1 MIEKVYRKKFKV
13 LVALLVIL
21 VIFAALLGYDLIA
34 EYAVEFSARTTPS
47 YARED
52 LSDVL
57 AKERFSQED
66 YAFLYRQTG
75 LGRAAIDAL
84 ERERIPEFQ
93 DALFYE
99 GSPHH
104 TKVTFFSKRDRMF
117 YKGGDAPLAP
127 LEAGDVLLSS
137 ATHTAGWRHGHAAI
151 VLDSEG
157 DLLESIVVGQDSC
170 ITKSGARWFATTAN
184 FILLRLKDV
193 SAQERAAVAEA
204 ARQNLVGVPYSL
216 TVGIFSKKDQ
226 GDTPSATQCA
236 HIVWQAF
243 YNFGYDID
251 SNGGA
256 LVTARDIA
264 RSDLFEVVQ
273 VYGFDVDKLW

>member
-1 MIEKVYRKKFKV
+1 M
-13 LVALLVIL
+13 VALLVIL

-57 AKERFSQED
+57 AKETFSKED

-75 LGRAAIDAL
+75 LGKAAIDAL
-84 ERERIPEFQ
+84 ERERIPAFQ
-93 DALFYE
+93 EALFYE
-99 GSPHH
+99 GAPHH
-104 TKVTFFSKRDRMF
+104 TNVTLFSKRDRMF

-151 VLDSEG
+151 VLNSEG
-157 DLLESIVVGQDSC
+157 DLLESIVVGRDSC
-170 ITKSGARWFATTAN
+170 ITQNGARWFTTTAN
-184 FILLRLKDV
+184 FILLRLKNV

-204 ARQNLVGVPYSL
+204 AKEGLVGVPYSL

-243 YNFGYDID
+243 YNLGYDVD